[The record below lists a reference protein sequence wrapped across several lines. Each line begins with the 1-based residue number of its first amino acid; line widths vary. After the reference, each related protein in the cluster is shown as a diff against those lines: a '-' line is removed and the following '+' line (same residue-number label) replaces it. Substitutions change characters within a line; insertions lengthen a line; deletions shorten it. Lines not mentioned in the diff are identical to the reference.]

1 MLKKTCFVLL
11 TPLLSFNST
20 LYSFNRFDKFGLFYG
35 IEVCCLWRGSNDA
48 FMNTDGLEIIFYR
61 HSNGSYLCLQA
72 RSTLHKSNC
81 QMNEHIF
88 LIERNRTFFFQH
100 VLFKWMF
107 DSNDSFSL
115 QFFWIKYNREKY
127 FFFYKSQ
134 FAISIAELERFEIKC
149 ASRGI
154 QVYRDVC
161 KPKLSQPLEVF
172 PEQGNIYDP
181 FAMVFEVKSAAMLT
195 KTVIG
200 RIPRKIS
207 RFCQY
212 FKDYDGLLEARVRH
226 SMKNLAN
233 SEQRS
238 WDTRNAYCE
247 KRFNEQRGFSKNE
260 TLLGR

>member
-1 MLKKTCFVLL
+1 M
-11 TPLLSFNST
+11 
-20 LYSFNRFDKFGLFYG
+20 
-35 IEVCCLWRGSNDA
+35 
-48 FMNTDGLEIIFYR
+48 
-61 HSNGSYLCLQA
+61 
-72 RSTLHKSNC
+72 HKSNC

-149 ASRGI
+149 ASGGI